1 MVFRRSVGQFEFI
14 STIYS
19 MAAKLKQYIYESMSV
34 RSKCVLDLPLPVMR
48 FHLKSWEKKE
58 AMKNFDAAAAHKQA
72 IHDARVDLSEVR
84 QHICSTL

>member
-1 MVFRRSVGQFEFI
+1 
-14 STIYS
+14 

-58 AMKNFDAAAAHKQA
+58 AMKNFDAAAAAAHKP